1 MLGEWEV
8 TIFWN
13 GALGEVDVDL
23 GSIKE
28 AVLRE
33 VFGHED
39 LCERICD

>member
-1 MLGEWEV
+1 MLREREV
-8 TIFWN
+8 TIFRN
-13 GALGEVDVDL
+13 GALGEVDVDV
-23 GSIKE
+23 SPIKE